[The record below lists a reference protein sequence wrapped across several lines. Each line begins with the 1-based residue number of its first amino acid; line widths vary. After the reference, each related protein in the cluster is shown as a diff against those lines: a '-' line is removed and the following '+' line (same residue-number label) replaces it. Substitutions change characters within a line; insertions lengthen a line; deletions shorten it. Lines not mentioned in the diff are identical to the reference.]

1 MGLQIGIVGL
11 PNVGKSTLFN
21 AVSTTAKAEAA
32 NYPFCTIEPNVG
44 IVPVP
49 DERFDALVALYHPA
63 KEVRATIDFVDIA
76 GLVKGASKG
85 EGRGNAFLS
94 NIREVDA
101 IAHVVRCF
109 DDEQVIHV
117 SNKVD
122 PVSDVETIETEL
134 ILKDLETVEKATD
147 KARKQARFGKPEDKV
162 ALEAYE
168 VALKGLNEGKIAHAL
183 KLSDDHRAA
192 LRGLFLLTDKPMFF
206 VANVAEADLHGEG
219 NAHVKTLEALAK
231 DRNIPVVRI
240 SAAIEAEIASL
251 PKAEQA
257 DFLASL
263 DLKEPGLAN
272 VVRTGYALLD
282 LITFFTAGDPE
293 VHAWTLRRGTKA
305 PQAAGKIHTDFER
318 GFIRAEVIFW
328 KDLVELKSEGAARSA
343 GKLAIE
349 GKEYVMRDGDVVHFR
364 FNV

>member
-49 DERFDALVALYHPA
+49 DARFEALVALYKPA

-109 DDEQVIHV
+109 EDEQVIHV
-117 SNKVD
+117 ASRVD
-122 PVSDVETIETEL
+122 PLADVETIETEL
-134 ILKDLETVEKATD
+134 VLKDLDTVDRALE
-147 KARKQARFGKPEDKV
+147 KARKQAKTGKAEDKLAV
-162 ALEAYE
+162 EAYE
-168 VALKGLNEGKIAHAL
+168 AARQGLDAGRLARQIA
-183 KLSDDHRAA
+183 LSDEHRAV
-192 LRGLFLLTDKPMFF
+192 LRNLFLLTDKPCFF
-206 VANVAEADLHGEG
+206 VANVAEADLHGPG
-219 NAHVKTLEALAK
+219 NTHVQALEQLAAS
-231 DRNIPVVRI
+231 RGMPVVRI
-240 SAAIEAEIASL
+240 SAAIEAEIAAL
-251 PKAEQA
+251 PKADQA
-257 DFLASL
+257 EFLASVG
-263 DLKEPGLAN
+263 LKEPGLNN
-272 VVRTGYALLD
+272 VVRTGYGLLE
-282 LITFFTAGDPE
+282 LITFFTAGPPE
-293 VHAWTLRRGTKA
+293 VHAWTLKRGTRA
-305 PQAAGKIHTDFER
+305 PQAAGKIHSDFER
-318 GFIRAEVIFW
+318 GFIRAEVIGCD
-328 KDLVELKSEGAARSA
+328 DLITLKTEAAARAA